1 MTKTFTYDDV
11 IRYLYAETTQNEND
25 QIVEALALDDD
36 LMNFYLDSL
45 EIKEQMNKIVRT
57 PSDRSVQKIIHYSR
71 QKTIKTIYCSFL
83 LESSL
88 GCFLF
93 LGVSDIFIRHA

>member
-11 IRYLYAETTQNEND
+11 VRYLYAETTQNEND
-25 QIVEALALDDD
+25 SIAEALTLDDD

-57 PSDRSVQKIIHYSR
+57 PSDRSVQKILHFSR
-71 QKTIKTIYCSFL
+71 QYSQKQSATAVSF
-83 LESSL
+83 
-88 GCFLF
+88 
-93 LGVSDIFIRHA
+93 

>member
-11 IRYLYAETTQNEND
+11 VRYIYSETTENEND

-45 EIKEQMNKIVRT
+45 EIKNQMNKIVRNPT
-57 PSDRSVQKIIHYSR
+57 EQTVGKVLNYSQQFSAKR
-71 QKTIKTIYCSFL
+71 PAALSF
-83 LESSL
+83 
-88 GCFLF
+88 
-93 LGVSDIFIRHA
+93 